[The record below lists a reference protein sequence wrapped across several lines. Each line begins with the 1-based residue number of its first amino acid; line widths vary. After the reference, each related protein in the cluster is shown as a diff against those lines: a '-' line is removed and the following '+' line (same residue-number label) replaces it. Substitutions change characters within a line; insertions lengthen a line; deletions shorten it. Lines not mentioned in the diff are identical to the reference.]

1 MRAQQ
6 QAQQQIE
13 QDKQFR
19 TTQRS
24 QTPLSLQPGND
35 RQSTRLLVDESI
47 SEFEWARRTSKT
59 WDMGQD

>member
-1 MRAQQ
+1 MRPQQ

-13 QDKQFR
+13 QDTQFR

-24 QTPLSLQPGND
+24 QTSLSLQPGND